1 MGDSMILA
9 LTGAGISK
17 ASGIPT
23 FEEQG
28 DLRNYLSRDYA
39 NNYPKKFKK
48 LMNDLDKKCIAA
60 NPNDAHYAL
69 AEYKIPIITMNI
81 DSLHLRAGS
90 EHILE
95 VHGSLRNKNVVLYG
109 DEAPL
114 YKHAYNWADRLNSN
128 DVLLIIGTSLY
139 TRFSRE
145 IVQIAENHNAEI
157 ITINQDAEHKVRTT
171 LEENRD
177 KIGSFVDF
185 VSREPNWI
193 RNYKCY
199 FY

>member
-1 MGDSMILA
+1 MILA

-23 FEEQG
+23 FEEQ
-28 DLRNYLSRDYA
+28 DNLRDFLSRDYA
-39 NNYPKKFKK
+39 NNYPKQFKK

-81 DSLHLRAGS
+81 DSLHSRAGS

-95 VHGSLRNKNVVLYG
+95 VHGSLRDKNVVLYG
-109 DEAPL
+109 DDAPL
-114 YKHAYNWADRLNSN
+114 YKYAYNWADRLNSN
-128 DVLLIIGTSLY
+128 DILLIIGTSLY
-139 TRFSRE
+139 TRFSQE
-145 IVQIAENHNAEI
+145 IVQIAKNHNAEI
-157 ITINQDAEHKVRTT
+157 ITINKDAEHKVRTT
-171 LEENRD
+171 LEENRG
-177 KIGSFVDF
+177 KIENFVDF
-185 VSREPNWI
+185 ISRESNWI

>member
-1 MGDSMILA
+1 MIIA

-39 NNYPKKFKK
+39 NNYPKEFKK
-48 LMNDLDKKCIAA
+48 LMNELDKKCIAA

-69 AEYKIPIITMNI
+69 AEYKVPIITMNI
-81 DSLHLRAGS
+81 DSLHSRAGS

-95 VHGSLRNKNVVLYG
+95 VHGSLCNKNVVLYG

-114 YKHAYNWADRLNSN
+114 YKYAYNWADRLNSN

-145 IVQIAENHNAEI
+145 IVQIAKNHSVEI
-157 ITINQDAEHKVRTT
+157 ITINQNAEEDVRANLEKVK
-171 LEENRD
+171 D
-177 KIGSFVDF
+177 KIESYEDF
-185 VSREPNWI
+185 IKREPEWI
-193 RNYKCY
+193 RNYLPY

>member
-1 MGDSMILA
+1 MILA

-28 DLRNYLSRDYA
+28 NLRDLLSRDYA

-48 LMNDLDKKCIAA
+48 LMNDLDKKYIAA

-81 DSLHLRAGS
+81 DSLHSRAGS
-90 EHILE
+90 EHVLE
-95 VHGSLRNKNVVLYG
+95 VHGSLRNRNVVLYG
-109 DEAPL
+109 DNAPL
-114 YKHAYNWADRLNSN
+114 YKHAYSWADRLNSN

-139 TRFSRE
+139 TRFSQE

-171 LEENRD
+171 LEENRG

>member
-1 MGDSMILA
+1 MIIA

-23 FEEQG
+23 FEDQG

-39 NNYPKKFKK
+39 NNYPKEFKK
-48 LMNDLDKKCIAA
+48 LMNELDKKCIAA

-69 AEYKIPIITMNI
+69 AEYKVPIITMNI
-81 DSLHLRAGS
+81 DSLHSRAGS

-95 VHGSLRNKNVVLYG
+95 VHGSLCNKNVVLYG

-114 YKHAYNWADRLNSN
+114 YKYAYNWADRLNSN

-145 IVQIAENHNAEI
+145 IVQIAKNHSVEI
-157 ITINQDAEHKVRTT
+157 ITINQNAEEDVRANLEKVK
-171 LEENRD
+171 D
-177 KIGSFVDF
+177 KIESYEDF
-185 VSREPNWI
+185 IKREPEWI
-193 RNYKCY
+193 RNYLPY

>member
-1 MGDSMILA
+1 MILA

-17 ASGIPT
+17 SSGIPT

-28 DLRNYLSRDYA
+28 NLRDLLSRDYA

-81 DSLHLRAGS
+81 DSLHSRAGS
-90 EHILE
+90 EHVLE
-95 VHGSLRNKNVVLYG
+95 VHGSLRDKNVVLYG
-109 DEAPL
+109 DDAPL

-139 TRFSRE
+139 TRFSQE
-145 IVQIAENHNAEI
+145 IVQIAENHNAET
-157 ITINQDAEHKVRTT
+157 ITINQDAEHKVRTI
-171 LEENRD
+171 LEENRG
-177 KIGSFVDF
+177 KIENFVDF
-185 VSREPNWI
+185 ISREPNWI

>member
-1 MGDSMILA
+1 MR
-9 LTGAGISK
+9 
-17 ASGIPT
+17 
-23 FEEQG
+23 
-28 DLRNYLSRDYA
+28 DLLSRDYA

-81 DSLHLRAGS
+81 DSLHSRAGS
-90 EHILE
+90 EHVLE
-95 VHGSLRNKNVVLYG
+95 VHGSLCNRNVVLYG
-109 DEAPL
+109 DNAPL
-114 YKHAYNWADRLNSN
+114 YKHAYSWANRLNNN

-139 TRFSRE
+139 TRFSQE
-145 IVQIAENHNAEI
+145 IVQIAENHNAET

-171 LEENRD
+171 LEENRG

>member
-1 MGDSMILA
+1 MIIA

-39 NNYPKKFKK
+39 NNYPKEFKK
-48 LMNDLDKKCIAA
+48 LMNELDKKCIAA

-69 AEYKIPIITMNI
+69 AEYKVPIITMNI
-81 DSLHLRAGS
+81 DSLHSRAGS

-95 VHGSLRNKNVVLYG
+95 VHGSLCNKNVVLYG

-114 YKHAYNWADRLNSN
+114 YKYAYNWADRLNSN

-145 IVQIAENHNAEI
+145 IVQIAKNHSVEI
-157 ITINQDAEHKVRTT
+157 ITINQNAEEDVRVNLEKVK
-171 LEENRD
+171 D
-177 KIGSFVDF
+177 KIESYEDF
-185 VSREPNWI
+185 IKREPEWI
-193 RNYKCY
+193 RNYLPY

>member
-1 MGDSMILA
+1 MVIA

-28 DLRNYLSRDYA
+28 NLRDYLSREYA
-39 NNYPKKFKK
+39 RNHPDDFK
-48 LMNDLDKKCIAA
+48 LIMEDLNDKCEVAV
-60 NPNDAHYAL
+60 PNDAHYAL
-69 AEYKIPIITMNI
+69 VEYAIPIITMNI
-81 DSLHLRAGS
+81 DSLHNRAGS
-90 EHILE
+90 KYVLE

-109 DEAPL
+109 DSAPL
-114 YKHAYNWADRLNSN
+114 YQEAYSWADRLNSN

-145 IVQIAENHNAEI
+145 IVQIAKNHSAEI
-157 ITINQDAEHKVRTT
+157 ITINQNAEEDVRANLEKVK
-171 LEENRD
+171 D
-177 KIGSFVDF
+177 KIESYEDF
-185 VSREPNWI
+185 IKREPEWI
-193 RNYKCY
+193 RNYLPY

>member
-1 MGDSMILA
+1 MIIA

-23 FEEQG
+23 FEEQS

-39 NNYPKKFKK
+39 NNYPKEFKK
-48 LMNDLDKKCIAA
+48 LMNELDKKCIAA

-95 VHGSLRNKNVVLYG
+95 VHGSLREKSVVLY
-109 DEAPL
+109 
-114 YKHAYNWADRLNSN
+114 
-128 DVLLIIGTSLY
+128 
-139 TRFSRE
+139 
-145 IVQIAENHNAEI
+145 
-157 ITINQDAEHKVRTT
+157 
-171 LEENRD
+171 
-177 KIGSFVDF
+177 
-185 VSREPNWI
+185 
-193 RNYKCY
+193 
-199 FY
+199 

>member
-39 NNYPKKFKK
+39 NNYPKEFKK
-48 LMNDLDKKCIAA
+48 LMNELDKKCIAA

-114 YKHAYNWADRLNSN
+114 YKYAYNWADRLNSN

-145 IVQIAENHNAEI
+145 IAKTAENHNAEI
-157 ITINQDAEHKVRTT
+157 ITINQDAEHRVRTT
-171 LEENRD
+171 LEENRS
-177 KIGSFVDF
+177 KIGSFVGF

>member
-1 MGDSMILA
+1 MILA

-28 DLRNYLSRDYA
+28 NLRDLLSRDYA

-81 DSLHLRAGS
+81 DSLHSRAGS
-90 EHILE
+90 EHVLE
-95 VHGSLRNKNVVLYG
+95 VHGSLRDKNVVLYG
-109 DEAPL
+109 DDAPL

-139 TRFSRE
+139 TRFSQE
-145 IVQIAENHNAEI
+145 IVQIAENHNAET
-157 ITINQDAEHKVRTT
+157 ITINQDAEHKVRTI
-171 LEENRD
+171 LEENRG
-177 KIGSFVDF
+177 KIENFVDF
-185 VSREPNWI
+185 ISREPNWI

>member
-1 MGDSMILA
+1 MIIA

-28 DLRNYLSRDYA
+28 NLRDYLSREYA
-39 NNYPKKFKK
+39 RNYPERFK
-48 LMNDLDKKCIAA
+48 LIMEELNDKCEAA
-60 NPNDAHYAL
+60 VPNDAHYAL
-69 AEYKIPIITMNI
+69 VEYAIPIITMNI
-81 DSLHLRAGS
+81 DSLHSRAGS
-90 EHILE
+90 KHVLE

-109 DEAPL
+109 DSAPL
-114 YKHAYNWADRLNSN
+114 YQEAYSWADRLNSN

-145 IVQIAENHNAEI
+145 IVQIAKNHNVEI
-157 ITINQDAEHKVRTT
+157 ITINQNAEEDVRANLEKVK
-171 LEENRD
+171 D
-177 KIGSFVDF
+177 KIESYEDF
-185 VSREPNWI
+185 IKREPEWI
-193 RNYKCY
+193 RNYLPY